1 MPKQIYKIDNFHGGL
16 NTNADPRD
24 IADNEFPSATDVMVD
39 ELGTIRTLGGTT
51 AHPSETG
58 AGSVSHANAITPGYG
73 LFAWKADRKLSH
85 VAILDYHGT
94 HTGSANQDGTA
105 SNPMVDSSGTFPFDA
120 LIGATINNTT
130 DGSSGVITDNNLTTV
145 TCSGGLSGGTDN
157 DWDNTDAYTI
167 TDIPTTGESYL
178 AFSDSDNTGTVK
190 LYAMGSDSWGA
201 PIANRN
207 DVSGGNR
214 KDVFYAVDGALRV
227 CDAIFENDN
236 TSRFHGYTDTT
247 FLSSL
252 SGSEVVRDY
261 WTTQSQYITKPSS
274 NSSFDQAIT
283 STGAAPDAVE
293 ARTAAEVDSAL
304 TSSATITSDGG
315 SHYYFESDAIWAAA
329 SVVNIYKLTV
339 EVQIVAGESEKA
351 DYSYTLTAGD
361 ATNSTTFA
369 GSLGTN
375 YQTTDNAGTVFI
387 DGGATAIETHVFT
400 FNQANTPL
408 DSGGTTAGVRVLLDN
423 VVLGDDIA
431 SIAIHTVTVQES
443 TGVVSTTKKG
453 VDGTAISNGEIFGEF
468 AFSEPGAGKAIGWD
482 RKWEHGFTF
491 IYDGI
496 QESLV
501 TRVKD
506 ITTTSTD
513 TDGSTLAYSYEQ
525 AVTDPVYSPDTRI
538 SIKYED
544 TWNPRVTGAVWYVRD
559 VSGDVPSQWW
569 AQVEYDLLTAKAK
582 VLASGKEFT
591 ALKNLGTN
599 EIMFD
604 VDQEYLLQPNQ
615 ADRYITRNGF
625 SEDNES
631 ITAKFKTAV
640 QVGRRI
646 YIGNVQ
652 ILKEDGT
659 KEVKGDAMLKSP
671 VNRFD
676 TFPSSSLIEAAV
688 NDGESITALQEF
700 ADRILQFKE
709 QTLYI
714 INVSQDIEF
723 LEDVYK
729 YKGVLHTAATCK
741 TDYGIAWVNRLGCY
755 LYDGKQVINL
765 LEKGGRQIIKESDWL
780 SFTTDSSIIGYVP
793 KKRQLIVLKD
803 CSGTS
808 VGDIFLYDM
817 VTQSWVQGD
826 SVDSDSVA
834 YTNFVNDSNGD
845 LVWAHTSDTG
855 TMRVWSDA
863 SITTSQ
869 ISFKTKD
876 LDFGQPG
883 QRKKIYKAY
892 VSYKGDGG
900 AITVNYGTDGNSTM
914 AGQFY
919 ITGSTGASTKANAA
933 DLCIYDADVGTN
945 DWVLAELI
953 PSSSINNIDSFRLKF
968 DGGTTDANFEIND
981 ISVIY
986 RMKNIK

>member
-58 AGSVSHANAITPGYG
+58 AGGISHANAITPGYG

-94 HTGSANQDGTA
+94 HTGSDHSTIMTDGSA
-105 SNPMVDSSGTFPFDA
+105 TFPIDA

-130 DGSSGVITDNNLTTV
+130 DGSSGVITDNTATTV
-145 TCSGGLSGGTDN
+145 TVASLTGGSDN
-157 DWDNTDAYTI
+157 SWDDASNDAYTI

-178 AFSDSDNTGTVK
+178 AFSDSDNTGSVK

-201 PIANRN
+201 PIINRD

-227 CDAIFENDN
+227 CDAVFENDN

-283 STGAAPDAVE
+283 ATGAAPDAVE
-293 ARTAAEVDSAL
+293 ARTSTEVDAADSNAG
-304 TSSATITSDGG
+304 ATETGESQ
-315 SHYYFESDAIWAAA
+315 YYFESDSVWAAA

-400 FNQANTPL
+400 FNQANTSL
-408 DSGGTTAGVRVLLDN
+408 ASGDTGISGRGVRVLLDN
-423 VVLGDDIA
+423 VVLGGDIE
-431 SIAIHTVTVQES
+431 SVSIHTVTVQES
-443 TGVVSTTKKG
+443 TGVSSTTKKG

-468 AFSEPGAGKAIGWD
+468 AFSEPGEGKAIGWD

-525 AVTDPVYSPDTRI
+525 DNSSQPTYSPDTRI
-538 SIKYED
+538 SIKYDD

-559 VSGDVPSQWW
+559 VSGDVPSEWW

-604 VDQEYLLQPNQ
+604 VDQEYLLHPNQ
-615 ADRYITRNGF
+615 VDTYISRNGF

-676 TFPSSSLIEAAV
+676 TFPSKSVVEAAV
-688 NDGESITALQEF
+688 NDGESITALAEF

-709 QTLYI
+709 ETLYI

-729 YKGVLHTAATCK
+729 YKGVLIPAAVCK
-741 TDYGIAWVNRLGCY
+741 TDYGVAWVNRLGCY

-765 LEKGGRQIIKESDWL
+765 LEKGGRQMIKESDWL
-780 SFTTDSSIIGYVP
+780 SFTTDNSIIGYIP
-793 KKRQLIVLKD
+793 KKRQLLVLKD
-803 CSGTS
+803 CSGSS

-826 SVDSDSVA
+826 SALTDSEEH
-834 YTNFVNDSNGD
+834 TNFINDSNGD
-845 LVWAHTSDTG
+845 LVWSHTSNTG
-855 TMRVWSDA
+855 TMTMWSDSSA
-863 SITTSQ
+863 AKGGFTLT
-869 ISFKTKD
+869 TKD
-876 LDFGQPG
+876 IDFGEPG
-883 QRKKIYKAY
+883 RNKKLYK
-892 VSYKGDGG
+892 VL
-900 AITVNYGTDGNSTM
+900 ITYTTAASGNV
-914 AGQFY
+914 
-919 ITGSTGASTKANAA
+919 GSVVAVK
-933 DLCIYDADVGTN
+933 YDTN
-945 DWVLAELI
+945 GRTTFDKTFDD
-953 PSSSINNIDSFRLKF
+953 SSINFSSDVLASANGWQVAELKPTTSSDANNIKSFALKF
-968 DGGTTDANFEIND
+968 STAGNVPAGFRIND
-981 ISVIY
+981 ISCVY
-986 RMKNIK
+986 RGKPVR

>member
-1 MPKQIYKIDNFHGGL
+1 MPKQIHKIDQFHGGL
-16 NTNADPRD
+16 NTNSDPRD
-24 IADNEFPSATDVMVD
+24 IADNELSAATDIMVD
-39 ELGTIRTLGGTT
+39 ELGKIRSIGGSS
-51 AHPSETG
+51 AHASETG
-58 AGSVSHANAITPGYG
+58 VGSIAHTNEITPGYG
-73 LFAWKADRKLSH
+73 LYAWNSDRTAANVTIS
-85 VAILDYHGT
+85 DYSGT
-94 HTGSANQDGTA
+94 HTGGDSDT
-105 SNPMVDSSGTFPFDA
+105 SMVDGSGSFPLDT
-120 LIGATINNTT
+120 LIGATINNIT
-130 DGSSGVITDNNLTTV
+130 DGSSGVITDNNATYVIVAALT
-145 TCSGGLSGGTDN
+145 GGSDN
-157 DWDNTDAYTI
+157 SWDDADNDAYTI
-167 TDIPTTGESYL
+167 TDIPTTGANYL
-178 AFSDSDNTGTVK
+178 AFSDSDSTGTVMI
-190 LYAMGSDSWGA
+190 YDMGSDSWGS
-201 PIANRN
+201 PIVGQTDAAAGRM
-207 DVSGGNR
+207 R
-214 KDVFYAVDGALRV
+214 KDVFYAADGNLRI
-227 CDAIFENDN
+227 CDSEFKNSN
-236 TSRFHGYTDTT
+236 TNKWHGYVDRI
-247 FLSSL
+247 FMASA
-252 SGSEVVRDY
+252 SGSETTVDY
-261 WTTQSQYITKPSS
+261 WTTQPQYITKPGS
-274 NSSFDQAIT
+274 NSAWDDTVTAAVTSEETTYTTT
-283 STGAAPDAVE
+283 STGIG
-293 ARTAAEVDSAL
+293 SAL
-304 TSSATITSDGG
+304 TSAGTM
-315 SHYYFESDAIWAAA
+315 YYFEEGNVLNPTRGIT
-329 SVVNIYKLTV
+329 NIYKMIINV
-339 EVQIVAGESEKA
+339 RVVYDGDEDRAA
-351 DYSYTLTAGD
+351 WDYTLTAGD
-361 ATNSTTFA
+361 ATNSTTPA

-375 YQTTDNAGTVFI
+375 HKVTDVADIGTITALNVVQDEEHTFTFAIGDTPIANEGTTGAIVKLQANLMQDVDSIDITSVTIIEGSSAGAAHHGAGGSNLTTNEVFVEAAFEATTDA
-387 DGGATAIETHVFT
+387 
-400 FNQANTPL
+400 
-408 DSGGTTAGVRVLLDN
+408 
-423 VVLGDDIA
+423 LGW
-431 SIAIHTVTVQES
+431 
-443 TGVVSTTKKG
+443 
-453 VDGTAISNGEIFGEF
+453 
-468 AFSEPGAGKAIGWD
+468 GK
-482 RKWEHGFTF
+482 KWEHGFSF
-491 IYDGI
+491 IYDEK

-501 TRVKD
+501 RRIEKVDASGTNAGTSPPTYLHDNTDNADHAPNVRV
-506 ITTTSTD
+506 
-513 TDGSTLAYSYEQ
+513 
-525 AVTDPVYSPDTRI
+525 
-538 SIKYED
+538 SIPYD
-544 TWNPRVTGAVWYVRD
+544 SVWNPRITGGVWYIRD
-559 VSGDVPSQWW
+559 VSGDAPSKWW
-569 AQVEYDLLTAKAK
+569 AQAECNFVSGTIKVLQSGVEYDA
-582 VLASGKEFT
+582 EFNPT
-591 ALKNLGTN
+591 TSEFN
-599 EIMFD
+599 FD
-604 VDQEYLLQPNQ
+604 IDHENLLQPNQ
-615 ADRYITRNGF
+615 TDTYRSRNGF

-631 ITAKFKTAV
+631 LSAKYKTVV
-640 QVGRRI
+640 QVGRRV

-659 KEVKGDAMLKSP
+659 KEVKGDAILKSP

-676 TFPSSSLIEAAV
+676 TFPSKSVVEAAV
-688 NDGESITALQEF
+688 NDGESITALAEF

-709 QTLYI
+709 ETLYI

-729 YKGVLHTAATCK
+729 YKGVLIPAAVCK
-741 TDYGIAWVNRLGCY
+741 TDYGCAWVNRLGCY

-765 LEKGGRQIIKESDWL
+765 LEKGGRQMIKESDWL
-780 SFTTDSSIIGYVP
+780 SFTTDNSIIGYIP

-808 VGDIFLYDM
+808 DGDIFLYDM

>member
-1 MPKQIYKIDNFHGGL
+1 MPKQIYKIDQFHGGL
-16 NTNADPRD
+16 NTNSDPRD
-24 IADNEFPSATDVMVD
+24 IADNELSAATDIIVD
-39 ELGTIRTLGGTT
+39 ELGKIRSIGGSS
-51 AHPSETG
+51 AHASQTG
-58 AGSVSHANAITPGYG
+58 AGSTAHANEITPGYG
-73 LFAWKADRKLSH
+73 LFAWKSDRTAAQVRIADYNGAHDTS
-85 VAILDYHGT
+85 D
-94 HTGSANQDGTA
+94 DGTT
-105 SNPMVDSSGTFPFDA
+105 PDLLTDSGQSIAVDA
-120 LIGATINNTT
+120 LIGATVNNVT
-130 DGSSGVITDNNLTTV
+130 DGSSGTILDNNATTISA
-145 TCSGGLSGGTDN
+145 TLAGGSDN
-157 DWDNTDAYTI
+157 SWDNADVYKI

-178 AFSDSDNTGTVK
+178 AFSDSDETGTVMI
-190 LYAMGSDSWGA
+190 YGMGSDSWDT
-201 PIANRN
+201 PIIGQN
-207 DVSGGNR
+207 DQTGGTR
-214 KDVFYAVDGALRV
+214 KDVFYAVDGNLRI
-227 CDAIFENDN
+227 CDSEFKN
-236 TSRFHGYTDTT
+236 TNTTKWHGYADKI

-252 SGSEVVRDY
+252 SGSEVIYDY
-261 WTTQSQYITKPSS
+261 WTTQSQYIATPNS
-274 NSSFDQAIT
+274 NSSFDQAIAATGVTPGDTETRT
-283 STGAAPDAVE
+283 SG
-293 ARTAAEVDSAL
+293 EVDAADTNSGV
-304 TSSATITSDGG
+304 TSSGG
-315 SHYYFESDAIWAAA
+315 TQAYFESDAVWAAA
-329 SVVNIYKLTV
+329 SVANIYKLTV
-339 EVQIVAGESEKA
+339 QVQIA
-351 DYSYTLTAGD
+351 YSGVTDAFWVYTLTGGD

-375 YQTTDNAGTVFI
+375 YKATTSEDLGI
-387 DGGATAIETHVFT
+387 SEGGDVVTETHVFT
-400 FNQANTPL
+400 FLDPATNTPL
-408 DSGGTTAGVRVLLDN
+408 TSGATTAGVRVALSD
-423 VVLGDDIA
+423 VTIGSDVT
-431 SIAIHTVTVQES
+431 SVSIHTVQVQES
-443 TGVVSTTKKG
+443 GVTSG
-453 VDGTAISNGEIFGEF
+453 SAHSGAGGTAISNSDIFGEF
-468 AFSEPGAGKAIGWD
+468 AFSAPAAGTAIGWD
-482 RKWEHGFTF
+482 RKWEHGFSF
-491 IYDGI
+491 IYDGV
-496 QESLV
+496 QESLIR
-501 TRVKD
+501 RVKD
-506 ITTTSTD
+506 VTTTSTD
-513 TDGSTLAYSYEQ
+513 TDGSTLNYAYEQ
-525 AVTDPVYSPDTRI
+525 AITDADHSPDTRV
-538 SIKYED
+538 SIKY
-544 TWNPRVTGAVWYVRD
+544 TSSWNPRLTGAVWYARD
-559 VSGDVPSQWW
+559 VSGDVPSKWW
-569 AQVEYDLLTAKAK
+569 GQIEYDFVTATAK
-582 VLASGKEFT
+582 VLASDKEFV
-591 ALKNLGTN
+591 GTLN
-599 EIMFD
+599 AATGEINFD

-615 ADRYITRNGF
+615 TDTYLSRNGF

-631 ITAKFKTAV
+631 ITSRFKTAV
-640 QVGRRI
+640 QVGRRM
-646 YIGNVQ
+646 YVGNVQ
-652 ILKEDGT
+652 IIKEDGT

-676 TFPSSSLIEAAV
+676 TFPSKSIVEAAV

-808 VGDIFLYDM
+808 DGDIFLYDM

-845 LVWAHTSDTG
+845 LVWAHTSDIG

-863 SITTSQ
+863 SIITSQ

-876 LDFGQPG
+876 LDFGQPA

-919 ITGSTGASTKANAA
+919 ITGATGASTKAGAHN
-933 DLCIYDADVGTN
+933 LCIYDGDVGTD

-968 DGGTTDANFEIND
+968 EGGTTDANFEIND